1 MGFIPV
7 VKYDYFSLELHGHCM
22 VIALMVCIRVASID
36 TSEVVLS
43 GVSCSTIKLAV
54 LFLLLLLL
62 LSLHSA
68 FANASYIYMGRV
80 SASAMTSYRHH

>member
-1 MGFIPV
+1 
-7 VKYDYFSLELHGHCM
+7 M
-22 VIALMVCIRVASID
+22 VIALMLCIRVESID

-54 LFLLLLLL
+54 FLLLLLL

-80 SASAMTSYRHH
+80 STSAMTSYRPH